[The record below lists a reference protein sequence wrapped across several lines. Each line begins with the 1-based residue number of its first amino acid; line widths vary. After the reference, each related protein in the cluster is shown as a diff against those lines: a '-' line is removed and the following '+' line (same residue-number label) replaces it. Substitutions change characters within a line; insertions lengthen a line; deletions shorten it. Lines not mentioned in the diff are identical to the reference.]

1 MGKLLIVGTVAFDAI
16 ETPFGKTDKI
26 ARLVIAAII
35 IILDFAGILT
45 GTLSWILSI
54 VAIVL
59 AATALIDFCPLY
71 KLIGMSTKEK
81 TNQ

>member
-1 MGKLLIVGTVAFDAI
+1 MNFTKNI
-16 ETPFGKTDKI
+16 GKTDKI

-45 GTLSWILSI
+45 ATLSWVLSI

-71 KLIGMSTKEK
+71 KVLGMSTKEK
-81 TNQ
+81 TN

>member
-1 MGKLLIVGTVAFDAI
+1 MNFTTNI
-16 ETPFGKTDKI
+16 GKTDKI

-45 GTLSWILSI
+45 GTLSWVLSI

-71 KLIGMSTKEK
+71 KVLGMSTKEK
-81 TNQ
+81 TN